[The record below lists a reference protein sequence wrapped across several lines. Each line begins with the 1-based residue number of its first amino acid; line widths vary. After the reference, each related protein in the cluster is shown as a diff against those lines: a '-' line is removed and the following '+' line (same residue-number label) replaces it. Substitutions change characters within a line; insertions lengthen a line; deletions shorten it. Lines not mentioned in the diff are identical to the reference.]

1 MNIKDIQIEFPSIS
15 TRDYDST
22 EFINLLLLAK
32 SNDNLSKEELINK
45 HQALIFYHCKGIF
58 LKSYTF
64 DDLVQTATLS
74 FLKAIE
80 NFDISKGALA
90 FSSYAFWCIKNNFSY
105 LCRQEIKHNKLTSL
119 NIEQEDGTEEMH
131 LLPSLENLEDI
142 AIKNITYDTLQYSL
156 ELLDS
161 EELDLINFL
170 YLNSSNE
177 NAPYLSTYAKVKNK
191 NYYYCTILKKRTLMK
206 IKNILRRKKA

>member
-1 MNIKDIQIEFPSIS
+1 MNIKDTQIEYCS
-15 TRDYDST
+15 TPTRGYNST

-32 SNDNLSKEELINK
+32 SNDNLSKEKLINQ
-45 HQALIFYHCKGIF
+45 HQGLISYHCKGIF

-80 NFDISKGALA
+80 NFDMDKGASA

-105 LCRQEIKHNKLTSL
+105 LCRQENRHNQSTSL
-119 NIEQEDGTEEMH
+119 NISQQDGIEIID
-131 LLPSLENLEDI
+131 LIPSLENLEDI

-156 ELLDS
+156 ELLDC
-161 EELDLINFL
+161 EELGLINFL
-170 YLNSSNE
+170 YLNSSNKKRQL
-177 NAPYLSTYAKVKNK
+177 LSNYAKAKNK
-191 NYYYCTILKKRTLMK
+191 DYYYCTILKKRTLMK
-206 IKNILRRKKA
+206 IKNIIQT